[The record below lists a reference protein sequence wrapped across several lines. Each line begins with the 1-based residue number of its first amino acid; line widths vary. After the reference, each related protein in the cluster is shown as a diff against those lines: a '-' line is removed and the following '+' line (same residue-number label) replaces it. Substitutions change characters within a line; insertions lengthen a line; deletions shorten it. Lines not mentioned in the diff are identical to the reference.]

1 MDTSPRSFVG
11 ALADAAAIV
20 TAMVA
25 LLALVLAWHQL
36 RVTRREGRLTLA
48 KTIYREYL
56 AMAID
61 NPMFSSASYPLDS
74 PRMHAFWNDADTR
87 ERYEFYVAHLLFA
100 AEEILALT
108 KLPEWRDA
116 MRLHLQYHGL
126 YLATDGPRL
135 ELYSEEVGALAR
147 AAVLA
152 YNAERS
158 SLHVA

>member
-1 MDTSPRSFVG
+1 MEPSPHSFIE
-11 ALADAAAIV
+11 ALAFVASIV

-56 AMAID
+56 VMAMD
-61 NPMFSSASYPLDS
+61 NPMFSSASYPLEN
-74 PRMHAFWNDADTR
+74 PTMHTFWSDADAR
-87 ERYEFYVAHLLFA
+87 ERYEFYVAHFLFA

-108 KLPEWRDA
+108 NLPTWRDA
-116 MRLHLQYHGL
+116 MQLHLQYHSL

-135 ELYSEEVGALAR
+135 DLYSEEVGELAR
-147 AAVLA
+147 AAIVA
-152 YNAERS
+152 YDDERGP
-158 SLHVA
+158 H